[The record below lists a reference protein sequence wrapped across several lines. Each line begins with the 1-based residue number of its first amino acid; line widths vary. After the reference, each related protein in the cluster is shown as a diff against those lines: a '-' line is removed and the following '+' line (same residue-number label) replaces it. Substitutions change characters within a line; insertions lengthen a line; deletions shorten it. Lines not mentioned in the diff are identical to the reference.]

1 MTSPTVP
8 GSPSKLAKPY
18 TTGAR
23 PSTTAAKANVHMT
36 GGGWVRTI
44 TATDYAWAGND
55 NVASSQEVL
64 VAFRGSAEQGWYAYS
79 YWVNASAISNTT
91 RVAIDIHVHFQEQVD
106 VTGSPTITITNDK
119 LGSGGGGSV
128 TTVVCTYVSG
138 TGGHRIL
145 FRSAV
150 PALNALRAGDVLHIG
165 ANAIALAGGTI
176 KDAGTN
182 TATLITGVS
191 DLGYRGTENKGG
203 GQAITSTGTTPVVK
217 LDGPRVLVG

>member
-1 MTSPTVP
+1 MTSP
-8 GSPSKLAKPY
+8 SSKHKPY

-55 NVASSQEVL
+55 NVNSDQEVL
-64 VAFRGSAEQGWYAYS
+64 VAFRGTKETGWYAYT
-79 YWVNASAISNTT
+79 YWVTKTPSEATPVLIS
-91 RVAIDIHVHFQEQVD
+91 VHVHFQEQVD

-150 PALNALRAGDVLHIG
+150 PALHALRAGDVLHIG

-176 KDAGTN
+176 KDAGTS